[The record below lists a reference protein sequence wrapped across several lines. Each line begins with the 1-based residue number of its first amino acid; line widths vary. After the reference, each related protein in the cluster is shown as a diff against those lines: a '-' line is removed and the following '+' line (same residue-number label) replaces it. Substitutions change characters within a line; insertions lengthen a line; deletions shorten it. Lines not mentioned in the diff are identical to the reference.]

1 MNKILTMAGI
11 LIALSITLLIW
22 NEKSI
27 TIPYQLTQQPTSKPV
42 YEICYVS
49 GICLTETKENYYL
62 SFEKENLKNNQYQI
76 QSLYHQNKLLVVNI
90 IKIGEK
96 EKKTKAVKISKEK
109 NGHPLEINNII
120 IHKM

>member
-11 LIALSITLLIW
+11 LLALSITLLIW

-62 SFEKENLKNNQYQI
+62 AFEKENLKNKSYQI
-76 QSLYHQNKLLVVNI
+76 QSLYHQNELLIINI

-96 EKKTKAVKISKEK
+96 EKEPKTIKMSKEK
-109 NGHPLEINNII
+109 NGYPLEIENII
-120 IHKM
+120 IHEI